1 LIKSLTQIAKL
12 NSLVSEAKLTRFNS
26 LLPMKI
32 DVLDELIPG
41 KYKLQVGTKQLETK
55 SNLKLDV
62 GESYWG
68 VMKDHP
74 KKGITLSN
82 LLKQPKLLK
91 NIQNIPK
98 FDLQTL
104 NNLFEKE
111 SPKSELKTVL
121 LEHLSRSSSRSEFM
135 TLTSMIEA
143 INQNVFTF
151 VFDQGGK
158 EAIFQFKKRASKRRG
173 AKKDEDAKIDF
184 YAAFSNLG
192 PVEGVVEVIKDI
204 KTLSL
209 YLYYEN
215 SLEFLKSEL
224 KSIDMQVKLY
234 KKDKTIEPLFH
245 LTPSLLDIRG

>member
-1 LIKSLTQIAKL
+1 MIQNITKLAKL
-12 NSLVSEAKLTRFNS
+12 NSLLGEAKITKFNS

-41 KYKLQVGTKQLETK
+41 KYKLLVGTKQLETK

-68 VMKDHP
+68 VMRDDP
-74 KKGITLSN
+74 KKGITLSK
-82 LLKQPKLLK
+82 LLKQPQLLK
-91 NIQNIPK
+91 NMKNIPK
-98 FDLQTL
+98 FDLQSL
-104 NNLFEKE
+104 NNLFTKE
-111 SPKSELKTVL
+111 SPKAELKVVL
-121 LEHLSRSSSRSEFM
+121 LEHLSRASTRSEFM
-135 TLTSMIEA
+135 TITSMIEA

-158 EAIFQFKKRASKRRG
+158 EAIFQFKKRASKRKT
-173 AKKDEDAKIDF
+173 AKSDEDAKIDF

-192 PVEGVVEVIKDI
+192 PVEGVVEVVKDI

-215 SLEFLKSEL
+215 SLEFLKREL
-224 KSIDMQVKLY
+224 DSIDMQVKLY
-234 KKDKTIEPLFH
+234 KKDKTIEPIFN
-245 LTPSLLDIRG
+245 LTPALLDIRG

>member
-1 LIKSLTQIAKL
+1 LIKSLGKL
-12 NSLVSEAKLTRFNS
+12 ARLNTLVSEAKLTRFNS

-41 KYKLQVGTKQLETK
+41 KYKLQVGTKLLETK
-55 SNLKLDV
+55 SNMKLDV

-68 VMKDHP
+68 VMRDEP
-74 KKGITLSN
+74 KKGITLSQ

-91 NIQNIPK
+91 NIKNIPK
-98 FDLQTL
+98 FDTQTL
-104 NNLFEKE
+104 NNLFSKE
-111 SPKSELKTVL
+111 SPKAELKIAL
-121 LEHLSRSSSRSEFM
+121 LEHLSKASSRSEFM

-158 EAIFQFKKRASKRRG
+158 EAIFQFKKRPSKRKG
-173 AKKDEDAKIDF
+173 AKSEEDAKIDF

-192 PVEGVVEVIKDI
+192 PVEGVVEVIDDI

-224 KSIDMQVKLY
+224 NSIDMQVKLY
-234 KKDKTIEPLFH
+234 KKDKTIEPIFN